1 LFLVKSDPV
10 VFSVVSSA
18 AFVFNWKSSIRR
30 TVVGVSVV
38 KSAWKGRPESVVLLV
53 ESILHQKRILCKL
66 QVALEEFPLAGAL
79 SVRGLEHSTS
89 TGVFPD
95 VLFELPD
102 ALVAVLFADALLAVF
117 VGLAFVVKTV
127 LWSSLSHFRKR
138 SVSEQV
144 AVASIGPVL
153 ALVEF
158 VPASVSGE
166 LPDLPG
172 NLYEI
177 GVSSLRS
184 HASVVVAG
192 VWATCSGKTVASD
205 FYAIG
210 VAHIISGDRINLI
223 LSADGDVGG
232 EKGEKFHF
240 LKIDF

>member
-1 LFLVKSDPV
+1 M
-10 VFSVVSSA
+10 
-18 AFVFNWKSSIRR
+18 FNWKSSVRR

-127 LWSSLSHFRKR
+127 LNLEIIFPRLMNLCYLWSSLSHFRKR